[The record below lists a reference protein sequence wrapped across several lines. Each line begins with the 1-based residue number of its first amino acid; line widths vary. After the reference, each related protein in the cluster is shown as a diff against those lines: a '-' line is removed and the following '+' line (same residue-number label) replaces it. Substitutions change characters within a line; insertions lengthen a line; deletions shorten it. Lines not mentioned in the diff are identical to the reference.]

1 MSSNLSIKAFFD
13 SSSIPL
19 SFMFSLR
26 FAVSGEQLFVVTQD
40 KRMEFKKDPVQFVID
55 NNDEVKELVDQ
66 LDDTEN
72 QQALQSEIRE
82 TISSAIGMHS
92 NRMLTN
98 AEIDDISTTDDY
110 KEQLAKIKQVIS
122 EKGKTVVD
130 ELMVNQ
136 LFNFIVVINHELNR
150 VFLKL
155 HSFVV
160 VISSKYVISS

>member
-1 MSSNLSIKAFFD
+1 M
-13 SSSIPL
+13 
-19 SFMFSLR
+19 
-26 FAVSGEQLFVVTQD
+26 
-40 KRMEFKKDPVQFVID
+40 KDPVQFVID

-92 NRMLTN
+92 NRRLTN

-122 EKGKTVVD
+122 D
-130 ELMVNQ
+130 
-136 LFNFIVVINHELNR
+136 
-150 VFLKL
+150 
-155 HSFVV
+155 SFVV
-160 VISSKYVISS
+160 IIGSKYVVSS